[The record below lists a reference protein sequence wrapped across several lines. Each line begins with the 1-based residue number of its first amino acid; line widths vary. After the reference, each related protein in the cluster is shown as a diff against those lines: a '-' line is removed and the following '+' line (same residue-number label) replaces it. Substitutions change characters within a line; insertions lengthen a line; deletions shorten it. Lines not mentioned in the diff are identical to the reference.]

1 MTSALPAVRRIVGSV
16 ALLALAGGLAA
27 CGPGQVDVPEV
38 VVTGEPG
45 GTPELQYEVPL
56 EVTEPYV
63 EVIWA
68 GSGPRVVEGEP
79 VLLDFYAES
88 GEDGSVI
95 NETFSGEPKPYRL
108 SVDTVGR
115 DIFDALVGQTVGSR
129 VLQLVP
135 PAEGQSSST
144 VVVFD
149 LLPTRA
155 TGEPVTPREG
165 LPTVELAA
173 DGEPSITV
181 PEGEPPAELVV
192 QPLIRGAG
200 PQVEPGQVITVQYT
214 GVTWSDG
221 EVFESSWDVG
231 RLPASFPI
239 GVSSVLPGWDRGLVE
254 QTVGSQVLLI
264 VPPALGY
271 GGTDAEHAEDTLVFV
286 VDILAASGGPTNG
299 REG

>member
-1 MTSALPAVRRIVGSV
+1 MRTWRRPARLRLV
-16 ALLALAGGLAA
+16 AAAVLAVVTGVVTA
-27 CGPGQVDVPEV
+27 CGPGPQEPPQV
-38 VVTGEPG
+38 VVTGDPG
-45 GTPELQYEVPL
+45 GTPQLEYEIPL
-56 EVTEPYV
+56 EVTSPSV

-68 GSGPRVVEGEP
+68 GGGPRVVEGEP
-79 VLLDFYAES
+79 VLVDFYAEA
-88 GEDGSVI
+88 GQDGTVI
-95 NETFSGEPKPYRL
+95 NETFSGEPKPYLL

-115 DIFDALVGQTVGSR
+115 DIFNALNGQTVGSR
-129 VLQLVP
+129 ILQLVP
-135 PAEGQSSST
+135 PAEGQTSST

-149 LLPTRA
+149 LLATRA
-155 TGEPVTPREG
+155 TGEPVEPREG

-173 DGEPSITV
+173 DGAPSVTV
-181 PEGEPPAELVV
+181 PEADPPADLVV
-192 QPLIRGAG
+192 QPLIRGSG

-221 EVFESSWDVG
+221 EVFESSWSVG

-286 VDILAASGGPTNG
+286 VDILAASGGPSS

>member
-1 MTSALPAVRRIVGSV
+1 MTGRCRR
-16 ALLALAGGLAA
+16 ALAAVVGALTLAA
-27 CGPGQVDVPEV
+27 VGACGTTATQPPEV
-38 VVTGEPG
+38 TVSGEPDG
-45 GTPELQYEVPL
+45 VPTLEYAIPL
-56 EVTEPYV
+56 EVTAPSV
-63 EVIWA
+63 QVVWA
-68 GSGPRVVEGEP
+68 GSGPRVVDGEP
-79 VLLDFYAES
+79 ILVNFYAEA

-95 NETFSGEPKPYRL
+95 NETYSGEPKPYRL
-108 SVDTVGR
+108 STEDVGK
-115 DIFDALVGQTVGSR
+115 DIYDALSGRTVGSR
-129 VLQLVP
+129 ILQLVP
-135 PAEGQSSST
+135 PAEGQTSST

-155 TGEPVTPREG
+155 TGEPVPPRDG
-165 LPTVELAA
+165 LPTVELAD
-173 DGEPSITV
+173 DGAPSVTV
-181 PEGEPPAELVV
+181 PATEPPADLVV
-192 QPLIRGAG
+192 QPLIRGSG

-221 EVFESSWDVG
+221 EVFESSWDPG

-271 GGTDAEHAEDTLVFV
+271 GGTDTEHAEDTLVFV
-286 VDILAASGGPTNG
+286 VDILAASGGPTTS